1 MLDVTP
7 QKKSKICLTGYDL
20 QGDLKG
26 RLMMAKFSQID
37 LDVLEEILYSPV
49 QTPLRELLRP
59 FAHHTERALESLR
72 MFEGIGLLAI
82 RGTEVVVDKE
92 RRKYYEAESAKFSEE
107 FKPGLEFV
115 QGLLKKVPIH
125 QLLAWYSIP
134 RSADQIFES
143 LIEQYLKTPAI
154 YEKNLAELANLEGPG
169 YQIVQELM
177 ASPELKLMGSEVR
190 AHYGLSPEEFEET
203 MLLLEFQF
211 AAYLTY
217 ERIGEQWQEVVVPLE
232 EWKEYLLFLKKTKP
246 QPLPY
251 QHVEAQE
258 FVPFAFLEELS
269 SCLWSVCENRALT
282 AEAAPLLARLE
293 SLRLIRRSDASSGWT
308 PTEMTPAWLRMELEE
323 QALQIHRSLS
333 HHPDL
338 AKLSPSVQSERMVRE
353 AEKAILRAPLD
364 AWVQISDLIDGALV
378 ALQEASSIK
387 LIRQGKQWR
396 YRTPV
401 YTDAERQ
408 LLFWMFSQALYEM
421 GAVEQGL
428 FEGQPCLR
436 LTPFG
441 RNLFSC

>member
-26 RLMMAKFSQID
+26 RLMMAKFSQTD

-59 FAHHTERALESLR
+59 FAPHTERALESLR
-72 MFEGIGLLAI
+72 MFEEMGLLAI

-92 RRKYYEAESAKFSEE
+92 RRKYYEGESAKFSEE

-143 LIEQYLKTPAI
+143 LIEQYLKTPSI
-154 YEKNLAELANLEGPG
+154 YEKNLAELTTLEGPG
-169 YQIVQELM
+169 YQIVQELL
-177 ASPELKLMGSEVR
+177 ASPQLKLMGSEVR
-190 AHYGLSPEEFEET
+190 ARYGLSPEEFEET

-217 ERIGEQWQEVVVPLE
+217 ERIGEEWQEVVVPLE
-232 EWKEYLLFLKKTKP
+232 EWKEYLLFLEKTRP
-246 QPLPY
+246 QPLPTEC
-251 QHVEAQE
+251 VEAKE
-258 FVPFAFLEELS
+258 FAHFAFLEELS
-269 SCLWSVCENRALT
+269 TCLWNVCENRPLAV
-282 AEAAPLLARLE
+282 EAAPLLARLE
-293 SLRLIRRSDASSGWT
+293 SLRLIRQSDGLWI
-308 PTEMTPAWLRMELEE
+308 PTETTPSWLRMEPEE

-338 AKLSPSVQSERMVRE
+338 AKLPSSVQSERMVRE

-364 AWVQISDLIDGALV
+364 AWVLISDLVSGALV

-387 LIRQGKQWR
+387 LVRQGKQWH

-401 YTDAERQ
+401 YADAEKQ
-408 LLFWMFSQALYEM
+408 LLFWMLSQALYEM
-421 GAVEQGL
+421 GAVQLGL
-428 FEGQPCLR
+428 YERQPCLR